1 MPDFRFENISV
12 SGISTAV
19 PSLRVDVDSFKA
31 HFGDEA
37 VEKFKSATGIHSF
50 HKALDGQTAS
60 DLGFAAAEHLL
71 TEKKIN
77 RGEIGILVFVTQS
90 PDYGRPNTA
99 GVLQKRLSL
108 SQDCA
113 CFEVNLGCSGFIY
126 GLEMACAMLNASSSG
141 KALLVLGETATKV
154 THPNDRSTA
163 MLYGDSGA
171 AALLE
176 KRPGATEIICDLK
189 SDGDRFDAIIVPA
202 GGFRHPGMTRDSYI
216 GKDGN
221 ERTLYDVCMDGTA
234 VFTFTISD
242 IPPAIKDFLAAT
254 QTTVE
259 DYDCFSMH
267 QANLFILKQLV
278 KRVKIPQEK
287 MPITIDRYGN
297 TGAMSVP
304 LTLCDRYGSDAEAGA
319 VKVLACGFG
328 IGLSWGTA
336 SFTID
341 RKDILPITCTDSRY
355 NDGIINKIFPDILPD
370 RDTDKE
376 EQ

>member
-1 MPDFRFENISV
+1 MPHFRFENISV

-19 PSLRVDVDSFKA
+19 PSLCVDVDSFKSR
-31 HFGDEA
+31 FGDEA

-71 TEKKIN
+71 TEKKID
-77 RGEIGILVFVTQS
+77 RGEIGVLVFVTQS

-126 GLEMACAMLNASSSG
+126 GLEMACAMLNSSSSS

-216 GKDGN
+216 GKDDN
-221 ERTLYDVCMDGTA
+221 ERSLYDVHMDGTA

-242 IPPAIKDFLAAT
+242 VPPAIKGFL
-254 QTTVE
+254 QKSETTVS
-259 DYDCFSMH
+259 DYDCFSIH
-267 QANLFILKQLV
+267 QANLFILKQIM
-278 KRVKIPQEK
+278 KRVKIPAEK

-297 TGAMSVP
+297 TGGVSVP
-304 LTLCDRYGSDAEAGA
+304 ITLCDRYGEEKDAG
-319 VKVLACGFG
+319 VIRVLACGFG

-336 SFTID
+336 SFCVD
-341 RKDILPITCTDSRY
+341 KRNILPIITTSCRY
-355 NDGIINKIFPDILPD
+355 DDGIIEKIFANRKTIQ
-370 RDTDKE
+370 E
-376 EQ
+376 EK